1 MFLHPVRW
9 LFICLLQRT
18 KTSSAN
24 VKSHNLGLA
33 PSLLLL
39 GKRARRLVWFE
50 DEKAYRENSTHD
62 TNVIVHRP
70 RPGHLHR
77 GDFWASSNKRSFCM
91 RVILIRGAFH
101 ILLVAL
107 LLYFE
112 VRADSSDSQ
121 KFMSSDFTLSFLRVG
136 KRNFNR
142 INAQTLIL
150 FRCMSSLARARSIY
164 LFVFSFSSELRFSF
178 HVSSFLFSFH
188 FVCFAFICTFIYCL
202 R

>member
-107 LLYFE
+107 LLYE
-112 VRADSSDSQ
+112 LIPATARS
-121 KFMSSDFTLSFLRVG
+121 LSR
-136 KRNFNR
+136 
-142 INAQTLIL
+142 QTLRFRFWELENEIL
-150 FRCMSSLARARSIY
+150 IVSMPKPSYYFRCMSSLARARSIY
-164 LFVFSFSSELRFSF
+164 LFVFYFSSELRFSF